1 MKQPFSFVFGT
12 LRQRRT
18 SGVPDGLQ
26 MQLLPRRNLEMLLIL
41 QQEVK
46 ELMCYSVFHSLAKCV
61 MIKHVISE
69 HSAA

>member
-1 MKQPFSFVFGT
+1 MFGT

-18 SGVPDGLQ
+18 SGAPDGLQ

-46 ELMCYSVFHSLAKCV
+46 ELMCCYSVFHSLAKCV
-61 MIKHVISE
+61 MRKYVISE